1 MPAQLLECKNTYH
14 IGKFP
19 NLNLSLINVLIIL
32 FDFAQDQKELVNLAT
47 LLG

>member
-1 MPAQLLECKNTYH
+1 
-14 IGKFP
+14 
-19 NLNLSLINVLIIL
+19 LSLINVLIIL